1 MVGLVTDW
9 WSLISFSPSQ
19 SKFCV
24 MFLLTVN
31 LSRDDFFQPTEN
43 ATLEI
48 KKQDVDRKVSH
59 RKILEDLNRIR
70 SKAEEVWNKIG
81 KNFNPRKLV
90 ILR

>member
-1 MVGLVTDW
+1 
-9 WSLISFSPSQ
+9 
-19 SKFCV
+19 

-59 RKILEDLNRIR
+59 HKILEDLNRIR